1 MNEKDAYIE
10 HLENTIKD
18 LQNQVSNLTEMIL
31 LLRKEKFG
39 SSSEKTSTQIE
50 GQLSLFNEAEVEM
63 DPNSQEPFIERKGCI
78 YKRKT
83 KTTREELL
91 KDLPV
96 EEVPCMIHPDD
107 MVCDQ
112 CGSAL
117 REIGYVKVR
126 DELEYIPAKVK
137 VIRYMQQACECPACK
152 HKGKPF
158 IRKAFTPKSVL
169 NHSLASPSSVARVMY
184 QKYVNSVPL
193 YRQEK
198 DWEQIGIGL
207 SRATMA
213 NWIIRSSE
221 DHLKPVVDRLKQ
233 ELMSRDILH
242 CDETPVQVLKED
254 GKKPQTKSYMWLYR
268 SGNDGKHPIVLYDYQ
283 PSRNGDHA
291 VKYLKD
297 FKGYVHSDGYSGYNK
312 LTDITRVGCW
322 AHLRRKFVE
331 AIPQRKD
338 PDAPLTSAEIGLQY
352 CDKLFAIEDSLKD
365 LSSEERFCKRL
376 ELEKPVLEAFWCWLD
391 SINALKGSALGKA
404 VTYAQNQKPYMENYL
419 LDGRCSL
426 SNNAAENAIRPFT
439 VGRKNWLFAD
449 TPKGASA
456 SAAIY
461 SLVET
466 AKANDLNVYAY
477 LQHLLLY
484 MPGSEWQRYPE
495 ELDELMPWAP
505 EVQEQCKQ

>member
-1 MNEKDAYIE
+1 MSDKDAYIE

-18 LQNQVSNLTEMIL
+18 LQNQVSTLTEMVL

-39 SSSEKTSTQIE
+39 PSSEKTNTQIE
-50 GQLSLFNEAEVEM
+50 GQLSLFNEAEVEANP
-63 DPNSQEPFIERKGCI
+63 DAKEPFYERKGGI
-78 YKRKT
+78 VRKNAKT
-83 KTTREELL
+83 KREELL

-96 EEVPCMIHPDD
+96 EEIPCMIHPDD
-107 MVCDQ
+107 MFCER
-112 CGSAL
+112 CGTGL
-117 REIGYVKVR
+117 KEIGYIKVR

-137 VIRYMQQACECPACK
+137 ILRYMQQACECPACK
-152 HKGKPF
+152 HKGHPF
-158 IRKAFTPKSVL
+158 IKKAFTPTSVL

-184 QKYVNSVPL
+184 QKYVNSIPL

-221 DHLKPVVDRLKQ
+221 DHLMPVVEHLRKKLL
-233 ELMSRDILH
+233 ERDIIH
-242 CDETPVQVLKED
+242 CDETPVQVLKEE

-268 SGNDGKHPIVLYDYQ
+268 SGNDEKEPIVLYDYQ

-291 VKYLKD
+291 VTFLKD

-312 LTDITRVGCW
+312 LKDITRVGCW

-331 AIPQRKD
+331 AIPTKKTD
-338 PDAPLTSAEIGLQY
+338 GPPTSAEIGRQY
-352 CDKLFAIEDSLKD
+352 CDKLFAIEDTLKD
-365 LSSEERFCKRL
+365 LPPEERFCKRL

-391 SINALKGSALGKA
+391 SLNVLKGSALGKA
-404 VTYAQNQKPYMENYL
+404 VTYAQNQRPYMENYL

-449 TPKGASA
+449 TPKGAKA

-466 AKANDLNVYAY
+466 AKANGLNVYAY
-477 LQHLLLY
+477 LQHLLQY

-495 ELDELMPWAP
+495 ELDVLMPWNSD
-505 EVQEQCKQ
+505 VQEQCK